1 MLSTAIERLVT
12 VVSLTVVCSLA
23 HAKDGPPSVLQEP
36 VLGLRLPIA
45 QLRLDTLPD
54 EIRNK
59 CEALADNE
67 RWKGRLWVYAT
78 AKDAAGTYYVVGG
91 YYERPHP
98 KPDQARY
105 YLDTSG
111 AIFQILGETCIGY
124 GGAKEVFDARYF
136 EEIPQPILQKLASD
150 LAVQLARGLG
160 GANRLKV
167 ELRNQHIDFNQL
179 APELQEAFKTYLPL
193 RQ

>member
-1 MLSTAIERLVT
+1 MLPTAIKRLVIA
-12 VVSLTVVCSLA
+12 VSLAAVCSMA
-23 HAKDGPPSVLQEP
+23 HAKDKPPGVLQEP

-45 QLRLDTLPD
+45 KLRLNALSD
-54 EIRNK
+54 EIGNK

-67 RWKGRLWVYAT
+67 KWKGRLWVYAT

-91 YYERPHP
+91 YYERPYP
-98 KPDQARY
+98 KQDQARY

-124 GGAKEVFDARYF
+124 GAAKEVFDARYF

-160 GANRLKV
+160 GADRLIV

-179 APELQEAFKTYLPL
+179 SPELQKAFKTHFSV